1 MLKFYPYI
9 KGDTMAQYW
18 YKKDKRIKRISEQED
33 DRDVI
38 KQVKE
43 LKANGYVKVSDRR
56 NPEGS
61 IIEQPKPKPKSKPKP
76 KAKKKSEKK

>member
-1 MLKFYPYI
+1 M
-9 KGDTMAQYW
+9 MAQYW
-18 YKKDKRIKRISEQED
+18 YKPEKRIKRISEQED